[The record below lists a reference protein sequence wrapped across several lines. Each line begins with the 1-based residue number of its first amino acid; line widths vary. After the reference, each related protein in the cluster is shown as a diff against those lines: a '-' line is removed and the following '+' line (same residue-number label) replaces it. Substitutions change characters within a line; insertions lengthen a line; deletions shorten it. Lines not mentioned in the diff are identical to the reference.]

1 MKPWMPLALLLG
13 GAFIFIYLMG
23 LIAERISG

>member
-13 GAFIFIYLMG
+13 ALMIFIYLMSLVG
-23 LIAERISG
+23 QNVSD